1 MLAQLNRQDGRRHD
15 NATAYRPE
23 YDLQGGAA
31 APVVS
36 VIGAAGAVAGLH
48 RHLSSAW
55 TIRNPDSLDDLGRDD
70 IVLLTGAV
78 QGSVAAARAFL
89 PRRTCVVAL
98 VDAGAGSEVV
108 AAVLTAGADVCVR
121 AGRPA
126 ILAGHLVTCR
136 RRQVARRWSVLQP
149 GPG

>member
-1 MLAQLNRQDGRRHD
+1 MLAQLDRQDRRKHD
-15 NATAYRPE
+15 NAAAYRSEP
-23 YDLQGGAA
+23 DLQGGAA

-36 VIGAAGAVAGLH
+36 VIGAAGAVAGLR

-55 TIRNPDSLDDLGRDD
+55 TIRNLNALDDVGRDD

-78 QGSVAAARAFL
+78 RSSVTAARSVL
-89 PRRTCVVAL
+89 PRRTCLVAL
-98 VDAGAGSEVV
+98 VDDAAGSEVV

-126 ILAGHLVTCR
+126 ILAGHLVACR

-149 GPG
+149 QPG